1 MGKTSDKK
9 RNGVGEQTGD
19 RRQQWGGAGDK
30 VEWGWGWGGS
40 GMLLKGEETVYYKD
54 NISWDV
60 GQVTKAT
67 GGDEE
72 LKRQHWGDIGYL
84 LG

>member
-1 MGKTSDKK
+1 MTGGNS
-9 RNGVGEQTGD
+9 GVELVI
-19 RRQQWGGAGDK
+19 RWR
-30 VEWGWGWGGS
+30 GWGGS
-40 GMLLKGEETVYYKD
+40 GMLLKGEGAVYYKD

-72 LKRQHWGDIGYL
+72 LKRQHWGNIGYL